1 MKKILFISTALL
13 ASLTACEDYND
24 QFNLGSQ
31 ISDVKKGVAIKLA
44 AADYATVANNA
55 TNKEIALSKDPE
67 NGTYVAALEAIGKN
81 RYFADKT
88 EAEWFLPAFITE
100 KYPQADAGSRFS
112 VSYNMYKAPSTYLAD
127 FKNLKEY
134 TLSNADYKKVWAETA
149 TATYLSPSTMKKLP
163 EVLAGAMSNPAEGD
177 MVAVNYAYSEFE
189 PSAGGGSVVPMVYQ
203 KVTSFDGEGG
213 NYVIASKAD
222 DGNYYPFGKLSN
234 EGKESAYM
242 YPDPITVSESGVIS
256 QDDGAEQVIAIE
268 ATENGYTLKNAWGQY
283 LYQNATFDGF
293 YVSSSKPAEAGEW
306 SISPN
311 SGGTFALK
319 NIARNK
325 TVKLTLYKDSYSYGC
340 YADSKYTYFSDPM
353 NKESDKFTIKD
364 VTLPEGSKYVWK
376 IDDSYG
382 YYKGS
387 AFVNKKNLPSESYVV
402 SSEIDLSKATAP
414 VLNFNLAINH
424 LRENLAINHL
434 RENLATDFF
443 TVRVSSNYTGDV
455 ASATWTDLTYDA
467 SKVGSSW
474 SFTDQSIDLSQ
485 FKGQKI
491 VISYG
496 YKSTDKCAPTVELKN
511 TLVKEKKYWDVC
523 LFKEVPENEV
533 AAAMMRMTRASGA
546 YANTAALYV
555 YTNGT
560 WAEYAKEDVNVLVA
574 DPKFYAEIGTD
585 YVSKPSIIFPVYL
598 AQKFPYAVKGE
609 QVAVVYKKTAD
620 SNPIVEEYTLNGT
633 WAASTNYSTRTTI
646 FEKAADG
653 TYTAQAGVYLDEALT
668 GGNDGG
674 FTVQDIALTG
684 VSYVWKNDASYGWK
698 ASAFMNNTNNE
709 TESWLLTPAID
720 LSEAMTPQLSFEEAH
735 KFLNGNPLSEY
746 MMVKVSTD
754 YIDDVESCTWETV
767 EVDETQWSDGQSWDF
782 YKVGPYSLSA
792 YVGQVI
798 RIAFVYKS
806 TSSAA
811 PTWEI
816 KNVLVNEAE

>member
-213 NYVIASKAD
+213 NYVIAAKAD
-222 DGNYYPFGKLSN
+222 DGNYYPFGKLDN

-283 LYQNATFDGF
+283 LYQNATYDGF
-293 YVSSSKPAEAGEW
+293 YVGSSKPAEAGEW

-311 SGGTFALK
+311 SDGTFALK

-353 NKESDKFTIKD
+353 NKETDKFAIKD
-364 VTLPEGSKYVWK
+364 VKLPEGSTYVWS
-376 IDDSYG
+376 IDKKFG
-382 YYKGS
+382 CHKAS
-387 AFVNKKNLPSESYVV
+387 AFVGEKNLTSESYLV

-414 VLNFNLAINH
+414 VLNFNLAINY
-424 LRENLAINHL
+424 LGENL
-434 RENLATDFF
+434 LATDFF

-455 ASATWTDLTYDA
+455 ARATWTDLTYDA

-511 TLVKEKKYWDVC
+511 TLVKEKDAKYWDVC

-574 DPKFYAEIGTD
+574 DPKLYAEIGTD

-684 VSYVWKNDASYGWK
+684 VSYVWKSDAIYGWK

>member
-67 NGTYVAALEAIGKN
+67 NCTYVAALEAIGKN

-134 TLSNADYKKVWAETA
+134 TLTNADYKKVWAETA

-213 NYVIASKAD
+213 NYVIAAKAD
-222 DGNYYPFGKLSN
+222 DGNYYPFGKLDKES
-234 EGKESAYM
+234 KESAYM
-242 YPDPITVSESGVIS
+242 YPDPMVVSENGVIS

-268 ATENGYTLKNAWGQY
+268 VTENGYTLKNAWGQY
-283 LYQNATFDGF
+283 LYQNATYDGF

-311 SGGTFALK
+311 SDGTFALK

-340 YADSKYTYFSDPM
+340 YVESKYAYFSDPM
-353 NKESDKFTIKD
+353 DKETDKFAIKD
-364 VTLPEGSKYVWK
+364 VKLPEGSTYVWS
-376 IDDSYG
+376 IDKYG
-382 YYKGS
+382 YHKAS
-387 AFVNKKNLPSESYVV
+387 AFVGGKNLTSESYLV

-414 VLNFNLAINH
+414 VLNFNLAINY
-424 LRENLAINHL
+424 LRG
-434 RENLATDFF
+434 NLATDFF

-467 SKVGSSW
+467 SNVGSSW
-474 SFTDQSIDLSQ
+474 TFTDQSIDLSQ
-485 FKGQKI
+485 FNGQKI
-491 VISYG
+491 VIAYG
-496 YKSTDKCAPTVELKN
+496 YKSTDQCAPTVELKN
-511 TLVKEKKYWDVC
+511 TLVKEKDAKYWDVC

-533 AAAMMRMTRASGA
+533 AAAMMRMTTRASGA

-620 SNPIVEEYTLNGT
+620 SNPIVEEYTFNGG

-646 FEKAADG
+646 FVKAADG

-684 VSYVWKNDASYGWK
+684 VSYVWKSDASYGWK
-698 ASAFMNNTNNE
+698 ASAFMNNTNYE

>member
-31 ISDVKKGVAIKLA
+31 ISDVKKGVSIKLE

-100 KYPQADAGSRFS
+100 KYPEADAGSRFS

-134 TLSNADYKKVWAETA
+134 TLTNADYKKVWAETA

-213 NYVIASKAD
+213 NYVIAAKAD
-222 DGNYYPFGKLSN
+222 DGNYYPFGKLSD
-234 EGKESAYM
+234 ESKESAYM
-242 YPDPITVSESGVIS
+242 YPDPMVVSENGVIS

-268 ATENGYTLKNAWGQY
+268 VTENGYTLKNAWGQY
-283 LYQNATFDGF
+283 LYQNATYDGF

-311 SGGTFALK
+311 SDGTFALK

-340 YADSKYTYFSDPM
+340 YAESKYAYFSDPM
-353 NKESDKFTIKD
+353 DKETDKFAIKD
-364 VTLPEGSKYVWK
+364 VKLPEGSTYVWS
-376 IDDSYG
+376 IDKYG
-382 YYKGS
+382 YHKAS
-387 AFVNKKNLPSESYVV
+387 AFVGGKNLTSESYLV

-414 VLNFNLAINH
+414 VLNFNLAINY
-424 LRENLAINHL
+424 LRG
-434 RENLATDFF
+434 NLATDFF

-467 SKVGSSW
+467 SNVGSSW
-474 SFTDQSIDLSQ
+474 TFTDQSIDLSQ
-485 FKGQKI
+485 FNGQKI
-491 VISYG
+491 VIAYG
-496 YKSTDKCAPTVELKN
+496 YKSTDQCAPTVELKN
-511 TLVKEKKYWDVC
+511 TLVKEKDAKYWDVC

-533 AAAMMRMTRASGA
+533 AAAMMRMTTRASGA

-620 SNPIVEEYTLNGT
+620 SNPIVEEYTFNGG

-646 FEKAADG
+646 FVKAADG

-684 VSYVWKNDASYGWK
+684 VSYVWKSDASYGWK
-698 ASAFMNNTNNE
+698 ASVFMNNTNYE

>member
-31 ISDVKKGVAIKLA
+31 ISDVKKGVSIKLE

-100 KYPQADAGSRFS
+100 KYPEADAGSRFS

-127 FKNLKEY
+127 FKNLKGY
-134 TLSNADYKKVWAETA
+134 TLTNADYKKVWAETA

-213 NYVIASKAD
+213 NYVIAAKAD
-222 DGNYYPFGKLSN
+222 DGNYYPFGKLSD
-234 EGKESAYM
+234 ESKESAYM
-242 YPDPITVSESGVIS
+242 YPDPMVVSENGVIS

-268 ATENGYTLKNAWGQY
+268 VTENGYTLKNAWGQY
-283 LYQNATFDGF
+283 LYQNATYDGF

-311 SGGTFALK
+311 SDGTFALK

-340 YADSKYTYFSDPM
+340 YAESKYAYFSDPM
-353 NKESDKFTIKD
+353 DKETDKFAIKD
-364 VTLPEGSKYVWK
+364 VKLPEGSTYVWS
-376 IDDSYG
+376 IDKYG
-382 YYKGS
+382 YHKAS
-387 AFVNKKNLPSESYVV
+387 AFVGGKNLTSESYLV

-414 VLNFNLAINH
+414 VLNFNLAINY
-424 LRENLAINHL
+424 LRG
-434 RENLATDFF
+434 NLATDFF

-467 SKVGSSW
+467 SNVGSSW
-474 SFTDQSIDLSQ
+474 TFTDQSIDLSQ
-485 FKGQKI
+485 FNGQKI
-491 VISYG
+491 VIAYG
-496 YKSTDKCAPTVELKN
+496 YKSTDQCAPTVELKN
-511 TLVKEKKYWDVC
+511 TLVKEKDAKYWDVC

-533 AAAMMRMTRASGA
+533 AAAMMRMTTRASGA

-620 SNPIVEEYTLNGT
+620 SNPIVEEYTFNGG

-646 FEKAADG
+646 FVKAADG

-684 VSYVWKNDASYGWK
+684 VSYVWKSDASYGWK
-698 ASAFMNNTNNE
+698 ASAFMNNTNYE

>member
-31 ISDVKKGVAIKLA
+31 ISDVKKGVSIKLE

-100 KYPQADAGSRFS
+100 KYPEADAGSRFS

-134 TLSNADYKKVWAETA
+134 TLTNADYKKVWAETA

-213 NYVIASKAD
+213 NYVIAAKAD
-222 DGNYYPFGKLSN
+222 DGNYYPFGKLSD
-234 EGKESAYM
+234 ESKESAYM
-242 YPDPITVSESGVIS
+242 YPDPMVVSENGVIS

-268 ATENGYTLKNAWGQY
+268 VTENGYTLKNAWGQY
-283 LYQNATFDGF
+283 LYQNATYDGF

-311 SGGTFALK
+311 SDGTFALK

-340 YADSKYTYFSDPM
+340 YAESKYAYFSDPM
-353 NKESDKFTIKD
+353 DKETDKFAIKD
-364 VTLPEGSKYVWK
+364 VKLPEGSTYVWS
-376 IDDSYG
+376 IDKYG
-382 YYKGS
+382 YHKAS
-387 AFVNKKNLPSESYVV
+387 AFVGGKNLTSESYLV

-414 VLNFNLAINH
+414 VLNFNLAINY
-424 LRENLAINHL
+424 LRG
-434 RENLATDFF
+434 NLATDFF

-467 SKVGSSW
+467 SNVGSSW
-474 SFTDQSIDLSQ
+474 TFTDQSIDLSQ
-485 FKGQKI
+485 FNGQKI
-491 VISYG
+491 VIAYG
-496 YKSTDKCAPTVELKN
+496 YKSTDQCAPTVELKN
-511 TLVKEKKYWDVC
+511 TLVKEKDAKYWDVC

-533 AAAMMRMTRASGA
+533 AAAMMRMTTRASGA

-620 SNPIVEEYTLNGT
+620 SNPIVEEYTFNGG

-646 FEKAADG
+646 FVKAADG
-653 TYTAQAGVYLDEALT
+653 TYTAQAGVYLDEALI

-684 VSYVWKNDASYGWK
+684 VSYVWKSDASYGWK
-698 ASAFMNNTNNE
+698 ASAFMNNTNYE

>member
-134 TLSNADYKKVWAETA
+134 TLTNADYKKVWAETA

-213 NYVIASKAD
+213 NYVIAAKAD
-222 DGNYYPFGKLSN
+222 DGNYYPFGKLSD
-234 EGKESAYM
+234 ESKESAYM
-242 YPDPITVSESGVIS
+242 YPDPMVVSENGVIS

-268 ATENGYTLKNAWGQY
+268 VTENGYTLKNAWGQY
-283 LYQNATFDGF
+283 LYQNATYDGF

-311 SGGTFALK
+311 SDGTFALK

-340 YADSKYTYFSDPM
+340 YAESKYAYFSDPM
-353 NKESDKFTIKD
+353 DKETDKFAIKD
-364 VTLPEGSKYVWK
+364 VKLPEGSTYVWS
-376 IDDSYG
+376 IDQYG
-382 YYKGS
+382 YHKAS
-387 AFVNKKNLPSESYVV
+387 AFVGGKNLTSESYLV

-414 VLNFNLAINH
+414 VLNFNLAINY
-424 LRENLAINHL
+424 LRG
-434 RENLATDFF
+434 NLATDFF

-467 SKVGSSW
+467 SNVGSSW
-474 SFTDQSIDLSQ
+474 TFTDQSIDLSQ
-485 FKGQKI
+485 FNGQKI
-491 VISYG
+491 VIAYG
-496 YKSTDKCAPTVELKN
+496 YKSTDQCAPTVELKN
-511 TLVKEKKYWDVC
+511 TLVKEKDAKYWDVC

-533 AAAMMRMTRASGA
+533 AAAMMRMTTRASGA

-620 SNPIVEEYTLNGT
+620 SNPIVEEYTFNGG

-646 FEKAADG
+646 FVKAADG

-684 VSYVWKNDASYGWK
+684 VSYVWKSDASYGWK
-698 ASAFMNNTNNE
+698 ASAFMNNTNYE
-709 TESWLLTPAID
+709 TESWLLTPVID

>member
-203 KVTSFDGEGG
+203 KVTSFDGEEG
-213 NYVIASKAD
+213 NYVIAAKAD

-242 YPDPITVSESGVIS
+242 YPNPITVSESGVIS

-293 YVSSSKPAEAGEW
+293 YVSSSKPAEAGDW

-311 SGGTFALK
+311 SDGTFALK

-353 NKESDKFTIKD
+353 NKETDKFAIKD
-364 VTLPEGSKYVWK
+364 VKLPEGSTYVWS
-376 IDDSYG
+376 IDKKYACH
-382 YYKGS
+382 KAS
-387 AFVNKKNLPSESYVV
+387 AFVGEKNLTSESYLV

-424 LRENLAINHL
+424 LGENLA
-434 RENLATDFF
+434 ATDFF
-443 TVRVSSNYTGDV
+443 TVRVSSDYTGDV

-574 DPKFYAEIGTD
+574 DPKLYAEIGTD

-684 VSYVWKNDASYGWK
+684 VSYVWKNNASYGWK

>member
-13 ASLTACEDYND
+13 AALTACDDYND
-24 QFNLGSQ
+24 QFNLDSQ

-44 AADYATVANNA
+44 AADYATIANNA

-81 RYFADKT
+81 RYFASKT

-112 VSYNMYKAPSTYLAD
+112 VSYNMYREPSTYLAD

-134 TLSNADYKKVWAETA
+134 TLSNADYRNVWGETA
-149 TATYLSPSTMKKLP
+149 SATYLSPSTVKKLP
-163 EVLAGAMSNPAEGD
+163 EVLSGAVSNPAEGD
-177 MVAVNYAYSEFE
+177 MMVVNYAYSEFE

-203 KVTSFDGEGG
+203 KVTSFDGEAG
-213 NYVIASKAD
+213 NYVIAAKAD

-234 EGKESAYM
+234 ESKESAYM
-242 YPDPITVSESGVIS
+242 YPDPITVSENGVIS

-283 LYQNATFDGF
+283 LYQNATYDGF
-293 YVSSSKPAEAGEW
+293 YVSSSKPTEAGEW

-311 SGGTFALK
+311 SDGTFVLK
-319 NIARNK
+319 NIARDK

-364 VTLPEGSKYVWK
+364 VTLPEGSTYVWK
-376 IDDSYG
+376 IDDSHG

-387 AFVNKKNLPSESYVV
+387 AFVNNKNLVSESYVV

-414 VLNFNLAINH
+414 VLNFTLAINF
-424 LRENLAINHL
+424 LNGNK
-434 RENLATDFF
+434 ATDFF

-455 ASATWTDLTYDA
+455 AGATWTDLTYDA

-474 SFTDQSIDLSQ
+474 TFTDQSIDLSQ

-491 VISYG
+491 VIAYS

-511 TLVKEKKYWDVC
+511 TLVKEKNYWDVC

-546 YANTAALYV
+546 YANSAALYV
-555 YTNGT
+555 YSNGA
-560 WAEYAKEDVNVLVA
+560 WAEYSKEDVNVLVA

-585 YVSKPSIIFPVYL
+585 YVSKPSVIFPVYL

-653 TYTAQAGVYLDEALT
+653 TYTAQAGVYLDEPLT
-668 GGNDGG
+668 GGSDGG

-684 VSYVWKNDASYGWK
+684 VSYVWKSDASYGWK
-698 ASAFMNNTNNE
+698 ASAFMNNTNYP

-720 LSEAMTPQLSFEEAH
+720 LSEAVSPQLSFEEAH
-735 KFLNGNPLSEY
+735 KFLNNNPLSEY
-746 MMVKVSTD
+746 MMIKVSTD
-754 YIDDVESCTWETV
+754 YVDDVETATWDDV
-767 EVDETQWSDGQSWDF
+767 EIDETQWSDGQSWDF
-782 YKVGPYSLSA
+782 YKVGPYSLSK
-792 YVGQVI
+792 YIGQVI

-816 KNVLVNEAE
+816 KNALVNEAE

>member
-31 ISDVKKGVAIKLA
+31 ISDVKKGVSIKLE

-134 TLSNADYKKVWAETA
+134 TLTNADYKKVWAETA

-163 EVLAGAMSNPAEGD
+163 EVLAGAMGNPAEGD

-213 NYVIASKAD
+213 NYVIAAKAD
-222 DGNYYPFGKLSN
+222 DGNYYPFGKLSD
-234 EGKESAYM
+234 ESKESAYM
-242 YPDPITVSESGVIS
+242 YPDPMVVSENGVIS

-268 ATENGYTLKNAWGQY
+268 VTENGYTLKNAWGQY
-283 LYQNATFDGF
+283 LYQNATYDGF

-311 SGGTFALK
+311 SDGTFALK

-340 YADSKYTYFSDPM
+340 YAESKYAYFSDPM
-353 NKESDKFTIKD
+353 DKETDKFAIKD
-364 VTLPEGSKYVWK
+364 VKLPEGSTYVWS
-376 IDDSYG
+376 IDKYG
-382 YYKGS
+382 YHKAS
-387 AFVNKKNLPSESYVV
+387 AFVGGKNLTSESYLV

-414 VLNFNLAINH
+414 VLNFNLAINY
-424 LRENLAINHL
+424 LRG
-434 RENLATDFF
+434 NLATDFF

-467 SKVGSSW
+467 SNVGSSW
-474 SFTDQSIDLSQ
+474 TFTDQSIDLSQ
-485 FKGQKI
+485 FNGQKI
-491 VISYG
+491 VIAYG
-496 YKSTDKCAPTVELKN
+496 YKSTDQCAPTVELKN
-511 TLVKEKKYWDVC
+511 TLVKEKDAKYWDVC

-533 AAAMMRMTRASGA
+533 AAAMMRMTTRASGA

-620 SNPIVEEYTLNGT
+620 SNPIVEEYTFNGG

-646 FEKAADG
+646 FEKAVDG
-653 TYTAQAGVYLDEALT
+653 TYSAQAGVYLDEALT

-684 VSYVWKNDASYGWK
+684 VSYVWKSDASYGWK
-698 ASAFMNNTNNE
+698 ASGFRDNTNYE
-709 TESWLLTPAID
+709 TESWLLTPAVD

-735 KFLNGNPLSEY
+735 KFLGTNKISDY

-754 YIDDVESCTWETV
+754 YVDDVESCTWEDV
-767 EVDETQWSDGQSWDF
+767 EIDETQWSDGQSWDF

>member
-134 TLSNADYKKVWAETA
+134 TLTNADYKKVWAETA

-163 EVLAGAMSNPAEGD
+163 EVLASAMSNPAEGD

-203 KVTSFDGEGG
+203 QVTSFDGEEG
-213 NYVIASKAD
+213 NYVIAAMAD

-234 EGKESAYM
+234 ESKESAYM
-242 YPDPITVSESGVIS
+242 YPDPIAVSENGVIS
-256 QDDGAEQVIAIE
+256 QDDGVEQVIAIE

-283 LYQNATFDGF
+283 LYQNATYDGF

-311 SGGTFALK
+311 SDGTFALK

-340 YADSKYTYFSDPM
+340 YAESKYTYFSDPM
-353 NKESDKFTIKD
+353 NKETDKFTMKD
-364 VTLPEGSKYVWK
+364 VKLPEGSTYVWK
-376 IDDSYG
+376 IDKSG

-387 AFVNKKNLPSESYVV
+387 AFVGGKNLSSESYLV

-414 VLNFNLAINH
+414 VLNFNLAINY
-424 LRENLAINHL
+424 LRG
-434 RENLATDFF
+434 NLATDFF
-443 TVRVSSNYTGDV
+443 TVRVSSNYTGDI

-474 SFTDQSIDLSQ
+474 TFTDQSIDLSQ
-485 FKGQKI
+485 FNGQKI
-491 VISYG
+491 VIAYG
-496 YKSTDKCAPTVELKN
+496 YKSTDQCAPTVELKN
-511 TLVKEKKYWDVC
+511 TLVKEKDAKYWDVC
-523 LFKEVPENEV
+523 LFKEVPENEI
-533 AAAMMRMTRASGA
+533 AAAMMRMATRASGA

-620 SNPIVEEYTLNGT
+620 GNPIVEEYTFNGG

-646 FEKAADG
+646 FEKAVDG
-653 TYTAQAGVYLDEALT
+653 TYSAQAGVYLDEALT

-684 VSYVWKNDASYGWK
+684 VSYVWKSDASYGWK
-698 ASAFMNNTNNE
+698 ASGFRDNTNYE
-709 TESWLLTPAID
+709 TESWLLTPAVD

-735 KFLNGNPLSEY
+735 KFLGTNKISDY
-746 MMVKVSTD
+746 MMVKISTD
-754 YIDDVESCTWETV
+754 YVDDVESCTWETV

>member
-203 KVTSFDGEGG
+203 KVTSFDGEEG
-213 NYVIASKAD
+213 NYVIAAKAD

-242 YPDPITVSESGVIS
+242 YPNPITVSESGVIS

-293 YVSSSKPAEAGEW
+293 YVSSSKPAEAGDW

-311 SGGTFALK
+311 SDGTFALK

-353 NKESDKFTIKD
+353 NKETDKFAIKD
-364 VTLPEGSKYVWK
+364 VKLPEGSTYVWS
-376 IDDSYG
+376 IDKKYACH
-382 YYKGS
+382 KAS
-387 AFVNKKNLPSESYVV
+387 AFVGEKNLTSESYLV

-424 LRENLAINHL
+424 LGENLA
-434 RENLATDFF
+434 ATDFF
-443 TVRVSSNYTGDV
+443 TVRVSSDYTGDV

-574 DPKFYAEIGTD
+574 DPKLYAEIGTD

-684 VSYVWKNDASYGWK
+684 VSYVWKNDAIYGWK

>member
-13 ASLTACEDYND
+13 AALTACDDYND
-24 QFNLGSQ
+24 QFNLDSQ

-44 AADYATVANNA
+44 AADYATIANNA

-81 RYFADKT
+81 RYFASKT

-112 VSYNMYKAPSTYLAD
+112 VSYNMYREPSAYLAD

-134 TLSNADYKKVWAETA
+134 TLSNADYRNVWGETA
-149 TATYLSPSTMKKLP
+149 SATYLSPSTVKKLP
-163 EVLAGAMSNPAEGD
+163 EVLSGAVSNPAEGD
-177 MVAVNYAYSEFE
+177 MMVVNYAYSEFE
-189 PSAGGGSVVPMVYQ
+189 PSSGGGSVVPMVYQ
-203 KVTSFDGEGG
+203 KVTSFDGEAG
-213 NYVIASKAD
+213 NYVIAAKAD

-234 EGKESAYM
+234 ESKESAYM
-242 YPDPITVSESGVIS
+242 YPDPITVSENGVIS

-283 LYQNATFDGF
+283 LYQNATYDGF
-293 YVSSSKPAEAGEW
+293 YVSSSKPTEAGEW

-311 SGGTFALK
+311 SDGTFVLK
-319 NIARNK
+319 NIARDK

-364 VTLPEGSKYVWK
+364 VTLPEGSTYVWK
-376 IDDSYG
+376 IDDSHG

-387 AFVNKKNLPSESYVV
+387 AFVNNKNLVSESYVV

-414 VLNFNLAINH
+414 VLNFTLAINF
-424 LRENLAINHL
+424 LNGNK
-434 RENLATDFF
+434 ATDFF

-455 ASATWTDLTYDA
+455 AGATWTDLTYDA

-474 SFTDQSIDLSQ
+474 TFTDQSIDLSQ

-491 VISYG
+491 VIAYS
-496 YKSTDKCAPTVELKN
+496 YKSTDQCAPTVELKN
-511 TLVKEKKYWDVC
+511 TLVKEKNYWDVC

-546 YANTAALYV
+546 YANSSSLYV
-555 YTNGT
+555 YSDGA
-560 WAEYAKEDVNVLVA
+560 WSEYSKEDVNVLVA

-585 YVSKPSIIFPVYL
+585 YVSKPSVIFPVYL

-633 WAASTNYSTRTTI
+633 WAASTAYSTRTTI

-653 TYTAQAGVYLDEALT
+653 TYTAQAGVYLDEPLT
-668 GGNDGG
+668 GGSDGG

-684 VSYVWKNDASYGWK
+684 VSYVWKSDASYGWK
-698 ASAFMNNTNNE
+698 ASAFMNNTNYP

-720 LSEAMTPQLSFEEAH
+720 LSEAVSPQLSFEEAH
-735 KFLNGNPLSEY
+735 KFLNNNPLSEF
-746 MMVKVSTD
+746 MMIKVSTD
-754 YIDDVESCTWETV
+754 YVDDVETATWDDV
-767 EVDETQWSDGQSWDF
+767 EIDETQWSDGQSWDF
-782 YKVGPYSLSA
+782 YKVGPYSLSK
-792 YVGQVI
+792 YIGQVI

-816 KNVLVNEAE
+816 KNALVNEAE

>member
-1 MKKILFISTALL
+1 M
-13 ASLTACEDYND
+13 
-24 QFNLGSQ
+24 
-31 ISDVKKGVAIKLA
+31 
-44 AADYATVANNA
+44 
-55 TNKEIALSKDPE
+55 
-67 NGTYVAALEAIGKN
+67 
-81 RYFADKT
+81 
-88 EAEWFLPAFITE
+88 
-100 KYPQADAGSRFS
+100 
-112 VSYNMYKAPSTYLAD
+112 
-127 FKNLKEY
+127 
-134 TLSNADYKKVWAETA
+134 
-149 TATYLSPSTMKKLP
+149 
-163 EVLAGAMSNPAEGD
+163 
-177 MVAVNYAYSEFE
+177 
-189 PSAGGGSVVPMVYQ
+189 
-203 KVTSFDGEGG
+203 
-213 NYVIASKAD
+213 
-222 DGNYYPFGKLSN
+222 
-234 EGKESAYM
+234 
-242 YPDPITVSESGVIS
+242 
-256 QDDGAEQVIAIE
+256 
-268 ATENGYTLKNAWGQY
+268 
-283 LYQNATFDGF
+283 
-293 YVSSSKPAEAGEW
+293 
-306 SISPN
+306 
-311 SGGTFALK
+311 
-319 NIARNK
+319 
-325 TVKLTLYKDSYSYGC
+325 YKDSYSYGC

-376 IDDSYG
+376 IDDSHG

-387 AFVNKKNLPSESYVV
+387 AFVNNKNLVSESYVV

-414 VLNFNLAINH
+414 VLNFTLAINF
-424 LRENLAINHL
+424 LKGNK
-434 RENLATDFF
+434 ATDFF

-455 ASATWTDLTYDA
+455 AGATWTDLTYDA

-474 SFTDQSIDLSQ
+474 NFTDQSIDLSQ

-511 TLVKEKKYWDVC
+511 TLVKEKDAKYWDVC

-585 YVSKPSIIFPVYL
+585 YVSKPSVIFPVYL

-633 WAASTNYSTRTTI
+633 WAASTAYSTRTTI

-684 VSYVWKNDASYGWK
+684 VSHVWKSDASYGWK
-698 ASAFMNNTNNE
+698 ASAFMNNTNYE

-735 KFLNGNPLSEY
+735 RFLNGNPLSEY
-746 MMVKVSTD
+746 MMVKVSTN

-767 EVDETQWSDGQSWDF
+767 EVDETQWSDGQNWDF

>member
-31 ISDVKKGVAIKLA
+31 ISDVKKGVSIKLE

-134 TLSNADYKKVWAETA
+134 TLTNADYKKVWAETA

-213 NYVIASKAD
+213 NYVIAAKAD
-222 DGNYYPFGKLSN
+222 DGNYYPFGKLSD
-234 EGKESAYM
+234 ESKESAYM
-242 YPDPITVSESGVIS
+242 YPDPMVVSENGVIS

-268 ATENGYTLKNAWGQY
+268 VTENGYTLKNAWGQY
-283 LYQNATFDGF
+283 LYQNATYDGF

-311 SGGTFALK
+311 SDGTFALK

-340 YADSKYTYFSDPM
+340 YAESKYAYFSDPM
-353 NKESDKFTIKD
+353 DKETDKFAIKD
-364 VTLPEGSKYVWK
+364 VKLPEGSTYVWS
-376 IDDSYG
+376 IDKYG
-382 YYKGS
+382 YHKAS
-387 AFVNKKNLPSESYVV
+387 AFVGGKNLTSESYLV

-414 VLNFNLAINH
+414 VLNFNLAINY
-424 LRENLAINHL
+424 LRG
-434 RENLATDFF
+434 NLATDFF

-455 ASATWTDLTYDA
+455 AGATWTDLTYDA

-474 SFTDQSIDLSQ
+474 TFTDQSIDLSQ
-485 FKGQKI
+485 FNGQKI
-491 VISYG
+491 VIAYG
-496 YKSTDKCAPTVELKN
+496 YKSTDQCAPTIELKN
-511 TLVKEKKYWDVC
+511 TLVKEKDAKYWDVC

-533 AAAMMRMTRASGA
+533 AAAMMRMTTRASGA

-620 SNPIVEEYTLNGT
+620 SNPIVEEYTFNGG

-646 FEKAADG
+646 FEKAVDG
-653 TYTAQAGVYLDEALT
+653 TYSAQAGVYLDEALT

-684 VSYVWKNDASYGWK
+684 VSYVWKSDASYGWR
-698 ASAFMNNTNNE
+698 ASGFRDNTNYE
-709 TESWLLTPAID
+709 TESWLLTPAVD

-735 KFLNGNPLSEY
+735 KFLGTNKISDY

-754 YIDDVESCTWETV
+754 YVDDVESCTWEDV
-767 EVDETQWSDGQSWDF
+767 EIDETQWSDGQSWDF

>member
-13 ASLTACEDYND
+13 AALTACDDYND
-24 QFNLGSQ
+24 QFNLDSQ

-44 AADYATVANNA
+44 AADYATIANNA

-81 RYFADKT
+81 RYFASKT

-112 VSYNMYKAPSTYLAD
+112 VSYNMYREPSTYLAD

-134 TLSNADYKKVWAETA
+134 TLSNADYRNVWGETA
-149 TATYLSPSTMKKLP
+149 SATYLSPSTVKKLP
-163 EVLAGAMSNPAEGD
+163 EVLSGAVSNPAEGD
-177 MVAVNYAYSEFE
+177 MMVVNYAYSEFE

-203 KVTSFDGEGG
+203 KVTSFDGEAG
-213 NYVIASKAD
+213 NYVIAAKAD

-234 EGKESAYM
+234 ESKESAYM
-242 YPDPITVSESGVIS
+242 YPDPITVSENGVIS

-283 LYQNATFDGF
+283 LYQNATYDGF
-293 YVSSSKPAEAGEW
+293 YVSSSKPTEAGEW

-311 SGGTFALK
+311 SDGTFVLK
-319 NIARNK
+319 NIARDK

-364 VTLPEGSKYVWK
+364 VTLPEGSTYVWK
-376 IDDSYG
+376 IDDSHG

-387 AFVNKKNLPSESYVV
+387 AFVNNKNLVSESYVV
-402 SSEIDLSKATAP
+402 SSEIDLSNATAP
-414 VLNFNLAINH
+414 VLTFNLAINF
-424 LRENLAINHL
+424 LNGNK
-434 RENLATDFF
+434 ATDFF

-455 ASATWTDLTYDA
+455 AGATWTDLTYDA

-474 SFTDQSIDLSQ
+474 TFTDQSIDLSQ

-491 VISYG
+491 VIAYG
-496 YKSTDKCAPTVELKN
+496 YKSTDQCAPTVELKN
-511 TLVKEKKYWDVC
+511 TLVKEKDAKYWDVC

-546 YANTAALYV
+546 YANSAALYV
-555 YTNGT
+555 YSNGA
-560 WAEYAKEDVNVLVA
+560 WAEYSKEDVNVLVA

-585 YVSKPSIIFPVYL
+585 YVSKPSVIFPVYL

-653 TYTAQAGVYLDEALT
+653 TYTAQAGVYLDEPLT
-668 GGNDGG
+668 GGSNGG

-684 VSYVWKNDASYGWK
+684 VSYVWKSDASYGWK
-698 ASAFMNNTNNE
+698 ASAFMNNTNYP

-720 LSEAMTPQLSFEEAH
+720 LSEAVSPQLSFEEAH
-735 KFLNGNPLSEY
+735 KFLNNNPLSEY
-746 MMVKVSTD
+746 MMIKVSTD
-754 YIDDVESCTWETV
+754 YVDDVETATWDDV
-767 EVDETQWSDGQSWDF
+767 EIDETQWSDGQSWDF
-782 YKVGPYSLSA
+782 YKVGPYSLSK
-792 YVGQVI
+792 YIGQVI

-806 TSSAA
+806 TNSAA

-816 KNVLVNEAE
+816 KNALVNEAE

>member
-31 ISDVKKGVAIKLA
+31 ISDVKKGVSIKLE

-100 KYPQADAGSRFS
+100 KYPEADAGSRFS

-134 TLSNADYKKVWAETA
+134 TLTNADYKKVWAETA

-213 NYVIASKAD
+213 NYVIAAKAD
-222 DGNYYPFGKLSN
+222 DGNYYPFGKLSD
-234 EGKESAYM
+234 ESKESAYM
-242 YPDPITVSESGVIS
+242 YPDPMVVSENGVIS

-268 ATENGYTLKNAWGQY
+268 VTENGYTLKNAWGQY
-283 LYQNATFDGF
+283 LYQNATYDGF

-311 SGGTFALK
+311 SDGTFALK

-340 YADSKYTYFSDPM
+340 YAESKYAYFSDPM
-353 NKESDKFTIKD
+353 DKETDKFAIKD
-364 VTLPEGSKYVWK
+364 VKLPEGSTYVWS
-376 IDDSYG
+376 IDKYG
-382 YYKGS
+382 YHKAS
-387 AFVNKKNLPSESYVV
+387 AFVGGKNLTSESYLV

-414 VLNFNLAINH
+414 VLNFNLAINY
-424 LRENLAINHL
+424 LRG
-434 RENLATDFF
+434 NLATDFF

-467 SKVGSSW
+467 SNVGSSW
-474 SFTDQSIDLSQ
+474 TFTDQSIDLSQ
-485 FKGQKI
+485 FNGQKI
-491 VISYG
+491 VIAYG
-496 YKSTDKCAPTVELKN
+496 YKSTDQCAPTVELKN
-511 TLVKEKKYWDVC
+511 TLVKEKDAKYWDVC

-533 AAAMMRMTRASGA
+533 AAAMMRMTTRASGA

-609 QVAVVYKKTAD
+609 LVAVVYKKTAD
-620 SNPIVEEYTLNGT
+620 SNPIVEEYTFNGG

-646 FEKAADG
+646 FVKAADG

-684 VSYVWKNDASYGWK
+684 VSYVWKSDASYGWK
-698 ASAFMNNTNNE
+698 ASAFMNNTNYE

>member
-13 ASLTACEDYND
+13 ASLTACDDYND
-24 QFNLGSQ
+24 QFNLDSQ

-44 AADYATVANNA
+44 AADYATIANNA

-81 RYFADKT
+81 RYFASKT

-112 VSYNMYKAPSTYLAD
+112 VSYNMYKEPSTYLAD

-134 TLSNADYKKVWAETA
+134 TLSNTDYRNVWGETA
-149 TATYLSPSTMKKLP
+149 SATYLSPSTLKKLP
-163 EVLAGAMSNPAEGD
+163 EVLSGAVSNPAEGD
-177 MVAVNYAYSEFE
+177 MMVVNYAYSEFE

-203 KVTSFDGEGG
+203 KVTSFDGEAG
-213 NYVIASKAD
+213 NYVIAAKAD

-234 EGKESAYM
+234 ESKESAYM
-242 YPDPITVSESGVIS
+242 YPDPITVSENGVIS
-256 QDDGAEQVIAIE
+256 QDDGAEQVMAIE
-268 ATENGYTLKNAWGQY
+268 ATENGYNLKNAWGQY
-283 LYQNATFDGF
+283 LYQNATYDGF
-293 YVSSSKPAEAGEW
+293 YVSSSKPTEAGEW

-311 SGGTFALK
+311 SDGTFVLK
-319 NIARNK
+319 NIARDK

-364 VTLPEGSKYVWK
+364 VKLPEGSTYVWK
-376 IDDSYG
+376 IDDSHG

-387 AFVNKKNLPSESYVV
+387 AFVNNKNLVSESYVV

-414 VLNFNLAINH
+414 VLSFNLAINF
-424 LRENLAINHL
+424 LNGNK
-434 RENLATDFF
+434 ATDFF

-455 ASATWTDLTYDA
+455 AGATWTDLTYDA

-474 SFTDQSIDLSQ
+474 TFTNQSIDLSQ

-491 VISYG
+491 VIAYG
-496 YKSTDKCAPTVELKN
+496 YKSTDQCAPTVELKN
-511 TLVKEKKYWDVC
+511 SSVKEKSYWDVC

-546 YANTAALYV
+546 YANSSALYV
-555 YTNGT
+555 YSDGA
-560 WAEYAKEDVNVLVA
+560 WVEYNKEDVNVLVA

-585 YVSKPSIIFPVYL
+585 YVSKPSVIFPVYL

-668 GGNDGG
+668 GGSDGG

-684 VSYVWKNDASYGWK
+684 VSYVWKSDASYGWK
-698 ASAFMNNTNNE
+698 ASAFMNNTNYP

-720 LSEAMTPQLSFEEAH
+720 LSEAVSPQLSFEEAH
-735 KFLNGNPLSEY
+735 KFLNNNPLSEF
-746 MMVKVSTD
+746 MMIKVSTD
-754 YIDDVESCTWETV
+754 YVDDVESATWDDV
-767 EVDETQWSDGQSWDF
+767 EIDETQWSDGQSWDY

-792 YVGQVI
+792 YIGQVI

-806 TSSAA
+806 TDSAA

-816 KNVLVNEAE
+816 KNALVNEAE

>member
-13 ASLTACEDYND
+13 AALTACDDYND
-24 QFNLGSQ
+24 QFNLDSQ

-44 AADYATVANNA
+44 AADYATIANNA

-81 RYFADKT
+81 RYFASKT

-112 VSYNMYKAPSTYLAD
+112 VSYNMYREPSTYLAD

-134 TLSNADYKKVWAETA
+134 TLSNADYRNVWGETA
-149 TATYLSPSTMKKLP
+149 SATYLSPSTVKKLP
-163 EVLAGAMSNPAEGD
+163 EVLSGAVSNPAEGD
-177 MVAVNYAYSEFE
+177 MMVVNYAYSEFE
-189 PSAGGGSVVPMVYQ
+189 PSSGGGSVVPMVYQ
-203 KVTSFDGEGG
+203 KVTSFDGEAG
-213 NYVIASKAD
+213 NYVIAAKAD

-234 EGKESAYM
+234 ESKESAYM
-242 YPDPITVSESGVIS
+242 YPDPIAVSENGVIS

-283 LYQNATFDGF
+283 LYQNATYDGF
-293 YVSSSKPAEAGEW
+293 YVSSSKPTEAGEW

-311 SGGTFALK
+311 SDGTFVLK
-319 NIARNK
+319 NIARDK

-364 VTLPEGSKYVWK
+364 VTLPEGSTYVWK
-376 IDDSYG
+376 IDDSHG

-387 AFVNKKNLPSESYVV
+387 AFVNNKNLVSESYVV

-414 VLNFNLAINH
+414 VLNFTLAINF
-424 LRENLAINHL
+424 LNGNK
-434 RENLATDFF
+434 ATDFF

-455 ASATWTDLTYDA
+455 AGATWTDLTYDA

-474 SFTDQSIDLSQ
+474 TFTDQSIDLSQ

-491 VISYG
+491 VIAYS

-511 TLVKEKKYWDVC
+511 TLVKEKNYWDVC

-546 YANTAALYV
+546 YANSAALYV
-555 YTNGT
+555 YSNGA
-560 WAEYAKEDVNVLVA
+560 WAEYSKEDVNVLVA

-585 YVSKPSIIFPVYL
+585 YVSKPSVIFPVYL

-653 TYTAQAGVYLDEALT
+653 TYTAQAGVYLDEPLT
-668 GGNDGG
+668 GGSDGG

-684 VSYVWKNDASYGWK
+684 VSYVWKSDASYGWK
-698 ASAFMNNTNNE
+698 ASAFMNNTNYP

-720 LSEAMTPQLSFEEAH
+720 LSEAVSPQLSFEEAH
-735 KFLNGNPLSEY
+735 KFLNNNPLSEY
-746 MMVKVSTD
+746 MMIKVSTD
-754 YIDDVESCTWETV
+754 YVDDVETATWDDV
-767 EVDETQWSDGQSWDF
+767 EIDETQWSDGQSWDF
-782 YKVGPYSLSA
+782 YKVGPYSLSK
-792 YVGQVI
+792 YIGQVI

-816 KNVLVNEAE
+816 KNALVNEAE

>member
-134 TLSNADYKKVWAETA
+134 TLTNADYKKVWAETA

-213 NYVIASKAD
+213 NYVIAAKAD
-222 DGNYYPFGKLSN
+222 DGNYYPFGKLSD
-234 EGKESAYM
+234 ESKESAYM
-242 YPDPITVSESGVIS
+242 YPDPMVVSENGVIS

-268 ATENGYTLKNAWGQY
+268 VTENGYTLKNAWGQY
-283 LYQNATFDGF
+283 LYQNATYDGF

-311 SGGTFALK
+311 SDGTFALK

-340 YADSKYTYFSDPM
+340 YAESKYAYFSDPM
-353 NKESDKFTIKD
+353 DKETDKFAIKD
-364 VTLPEGSKYVWK
+364 VKLPEGSTYVWS
-376 IDDSYG
+376 IDKYG
-382 YYKGS
+382 YHKAS
-387 AFVNKKNLPSESYVV
+387 AFVGGKNLTSESYLV

-414 VLNFNLAINH
+414 VLNFNLAVNY
-424 LRENLAINHL
+424 LRG
-434 RENLATDFF
+434 NLATDFF

-467 SKVGSSW
+467 SNVGSSW
-474 SFTDQSIDLSQ
+474 TFTDQSIDLSQ
-485 FKGQKI
+485 FNGQKI
-491 VISYG
+491 VIAYG
-496 YKSTDKCAPTVELKN
+496 YKSTDQCAPTVELKN
-511 TLVKEKKYWDVC
+511 TLVKEKDAKYWDVC

-533 AAAMMRMTRASGA
+533 AAAMMRMTTRASGA

-620 SNPIVEEYTLNGT
+620 SNPIVEEYTFNGG

-646 FEKAADG
+646 FVKAADG

-684 VSYVWKNDASYGWK
+684 VSYVWKSDASYGWK
-698 ASAFMNNTNNE
+698 ASAFMNNTNYE
-709 TESWLLTPAID
+709 TESWLLTPAVD

-735 KFLNGNPLSEY
+735 KFLGTNKISDY

-754 YIDDVESCTWETV
+754 YVDDVESCTWEDV
-767 EVDETQWSDGQSWDF
+767 EIDETQWSDGQSWDF

>member
-13 ASLTACEDYND
+13 AALTACDDYND
-24 QFNLGSQ
+24 QFNLDSQ

-44 AADYATVANNA
+44 AADYATIANNA

-81 RYFADKT
+81 RYFASKT

-112 VSYNMYKAPSTYLAD
+112 VSYNMYREPSTYLAD

-134 TLSNADYKKVWAETA
+134 TLSNADYRNVWGETA
-149 TATYLSPSTMKKLP
+149 SATYLSPSTVKKLP
-163 EVLAGAMSNPAEGD
+163 EVLSGAVSNPAEGD
-177 MVAVNYAYSEFE
+177 MMVVNYAYSEFE
-189 PSAGGGSVVPMVYQ
+189 PSSGGGSVVPMVYQ
-203 KVTSFDGEGG
+203 KVTSFDGEAG
-213 NYVIASKAD
+213 NYVIAAKAD

-234 EGKESAYM
+234 ESKESAYM
-242 YPDPITVSESGVIS
+242 YPDPIAVSENGIIS

-283 LYQNATFDGF
+283 LYQNATYDGF
-293 YVSSSKPAEAGEW
+293 YVSSSKPTEAGEW

-311 SGGTFALK
+311 SDGTFVLK
-319 NIARNK
+319 NIARDK

-364 VTLPEGSKYVWK
+364 VTLPEGSTYVWK
-376 IDDSYG
+376 IDDSHG

-387 AFVNKKNLPSESYVV
+387 AFVNNKNLVSESYVV

-414 VLNFNLAINH
+414 VLNFTLAINF
-424 LRENLAINHL
+424 LNGNK
-434 RENLATDFF
+434 ATDFF

-455 ASATWTDLTYDA
+455 AGATWTDLTYDA

-474 SFTDQSIDLSQ
+474 TFTDQSIDLSQ

-491 VISYG
+491 VIAYS

-511 TLVKEKKYWDVC
+511 TLVKEKNYWDVC

-546 YANTAALYV
+546 YANSSSLYV
-555 YTNGT
+555 YSDGA
-560 WAEYAKEDVNVLVA
+560 WSEYSKEDVNVLVA

-585 YVSKPSIIFPVYL
+585 YVSKPSVIFPVYL

-633 WAASTNYSTRTTI
+633 WAASTAYSTRTTI

-653 TYTAQAGVYLDEALT
+653 TYTAQAGVYLDEPLT
-668 GGNDGG
+668 GGSNGG

-684 VSYVWKNDASYGWK
+684 VSYVWKSDASYGWK
-698 ASAFMNNTNNE
+698 ASAFMNNTNYP

-720 LSEAMTPQLSFEEAH
+720 LSEAVSPQLSFEEAH
-735 KFLNGNPLSEY
+735 KFLNNNPLSEF
-746 MMVKVSTD
+746 MMIKVSTD
-754 YIDDVESCTWETV
+754 YVDDVETATWDDV
-767 EVDETQWSDGQSWDF
+767 EIDETQWSDGQSWDF
-782 YKVGPYSLSA
+782 YKVGPYSLSK
-792 YVGQVI
+792 YIGQVI

-816 KNVLVNEAE
+816 KNALVNEAE

>member
-31 ISDVKKGVAIKLA
+31 ISDVKKGVSIKLE

-134 TLSNADYKKVWAETA
+134 TLTNADYKKVWAETA

-213 NYVIASKAD
+213 NYVIAAKAD
-222 DGNYYPFGKLSN
+222 NGNYYPFGKLSD
-234 EGKESAYM
+234 ESKESAYM
-242 YPDPITVSESGVIS
+242 YPDPMVVSENGVIS

-268 ATENGYTLKNAWGQY
+268 VTENGYTLKNAWGQY
-283 LYQNATFDGF
+283 LYQNATYDGF

-311 SGGTFALK
+311 SDGTFALK

-340 YADSKYTYFSDPM
+340 YAESKYAYFSDPM
-353 NKESDKFTIKD
+353 DKETDKFAIKD
-364 VTLPEGSKYVWK
+364 VKLPEGSTYVWS
-376 IDDSYG
+376 IDKYG
-382 YYKGS
+382 YHKAS
-387 AFVNKKNLPSESYVV
+387 AFVGGKNLTSESYLV

-414 VLNFNLAINH
+414 VLNFNLAINY
-424 LRENLAINHL
+424 LRG
-434 RENLATDFF
+434 NLATDFF

-467 SKVGSSW
+467 SNVGSSW
-474 SFTDQSIDLSQ
+474 TFTDQSIDLSQ
-485 FKGQKI
+485 FNGQKI
-491 VISYG
+491 VIAYG
-496 YKSTDKCAPTVELKN
+496 YKSTDQCAPTVELKN
-511 TLVKEKKYWDVC
+511 TLVKEKDAKYWDVC

-533 AAAMMRMTRASGA
+533 AAAMMRMTTRASGA

-620 SNPIVEEYTLNGT
+620 SNPIVEEYTFNGG

-646 FEKAADG
+646 FVKAADG

-684 VSYVWKNDASYGWK
+684 VSYVWKSDASYGWK
-698 ASAFMNNTNNE
+698 ASAFMNNTNYE

>member
-13 ASLTACEDYND
+13 AALTACDDYND
-24 QFNLGSQ
+24 QFNLDSQ

-44 AADYATVANNA
+44 AADYATIANNA

-81 RYFADKT
+81 RYFASKT

-112 VSYNMYKAPSTYLAD
+112 VSYNMYREPSTYLAD

-134 TLSNADYKKVWAETA
+134 TLSNADYRNVWGETA
-149 TATYLSPSTMKKLP
+149 SATYLSPSTVKKLP
-163 EVLAGAMSNPAEGD
+163 EVLSGAVSNPAEGD
-177 MVAVNYAYSEFE
+177 MMVVNYAYSEFE

-203 KVTSFDGEGG
+203 KVTSFDGEAG
-213 NYVIASKAD
+213 NYVIAAKAD

-234 EGKESAYM
+234 ESKESAYM
-242 YPDPITVSESGVIS
+242 YPDPITVSENGVIS

-283 LYQNATFDGF
+283 LYQNATYDGF
-293 YVSSSKPAEAGEW
+293 YVSSSKPTEAGEW

-311 SGGTFALK
+311 SDGTFVLK
-319 NIARNK
+319 NIARDK

-364 VTLPEGSKYVWK
+364 VTLPEGSTYVWK
-376 IDDSYG
+376 IDDSHG

-387 AFVNKKNLPSESYVV
+387 AFVNNKNLVSESYVV
-402 SSEIDLSKATAP
+402 SSEIDLSKASAP
-414 VLNFNLAINH
+414 VLNFTLAINF
-424 LRENLAINHL
+424 LNGNK
-434 RENLATDFF
+434 ATDFF

-455 ASATWTDLTYDA
+455 AGATWTDLTYDA

-474 SFTDQSIDLSQ
+474 TFTDQSIDLSQ

-491 VISYG
+491 VIAYS

-511 TLVKEKKYWDVC
+511 TLVKEKNYWDVC

-546 YANTAALYV
+546 YANSSSLYV
-555 YTNGT
+555 YSDGA
-560 WAEYAKEDVNVLVA
+560 WSEYSKEDVNVLVA

-585 YVSKPSIIFPVYL
+585 YVSKPSVIFPVYL

-633 WAASTNYSTRTTI
+633 WAASTAYSTRTTI

-653 TYTAQAGVYLDEALT
+653 TYTAQAGVYLDEPLT
-668 GGNDGG
+668 GGSNGG

-684 VSYVWKNDASYGWK
+684 VSYVWKSDASYGWK
-698 ASAFMNNTNNE
+698 ASAFMNNTNYP

-720 LSEAMTPQLSFEEAH
+720 LSEAVSPQLSFEEAH
-735 KFLNGNPLSEY
+735 KFLNNNPLSEF
-746 MMVKVSTD
+746 MMIKVSTD
-754 YIDDVESCTWETV
+754 YVDDVETATWDDV
-767 EVDETQWSDGQSWDF
+767 EIDETQWSDGQSWDF
-782 YKVGPYSLSA
+782 YKVGPYSLSK
-792 YVGQVI
+792 YIGQVI

-816 KNVLVNEAE
+816 KNALVNEAE

>member
-134 TLSNADYKKVWAETA
+134 TLTNADYKKVWAETA

-213 NYVIASKAD
+213 NYVIAAKAD
-222 DGNYYPFGKLSN
+222 DGNYYPFGKLSD
-234 EGKESAYM
+234 ESKESAYM
-242 YPDPITVSESGVIS
+242 YPDPMVVSENGVIS

-268 ATENGYTLKNAWGQY
+268 VTENGYTLKNAWGQY
-283 LYQNATFDGF
+283 LYQNATYDGF

-311 SGGTFALK
+311 SDGTFALK

-340 YADSKYTYFSDPM
+340 YAESKYAYFSDPM
-353 NKESDKFTIKD
+353 DKETDKFAIKD
-364 VTLPEGSKYVWK
+364 VKLPEGSTYVWS
-376 IDDSYG
+376 IDKYG
-382 YYKGS
+382 YHKAS
-387 AFVNKKNLPSESYVV
+387 AFVGGKNLTSESYLV

-414 VLNFNLAINH
+414 VLNFNLAINY
-424 LRENLAINHL
+424 LRG
-434 RENLATDFF
+434 NLATDFF

-467 SKVGSSW
+467 SNVGSSW
-474 SFTDQSIDLSQ
+474 TFTDQSIDLSQ
-485 FKGQKI
+485 FNGQKI
-491 VISYG
+491 VIAYG
-496 YKSTDKCAPTVELKN
+496 YKSTDQCAPTVELKN
-511 TLVKEKKYWDVC
+511 TLVKEKDAKYWDVC

-533 AAAMMRMTRASGA
+533 AAAMMRMTTRASGA
-546 YANTAALYV
+546 YANTAALCV

-620 SNPIVEEYTLNGT
+620 SNPIVEEYTFNG
-633 WAASTNYSTRTTI
+633 
-646 FEKAADG
+646 G
-653 TYTAQAGVYLDEALT
+653 
-668 GGNDGG
+668 
-674 FTVQDIALTG
+674 
-684 VSYVWKNDASYGWK
+684 
-698 ASAFMNNTNNE
+698 
-709 TESWLLTPAID
+709 WLLLLTTLHVL
-720 LSEAMTPQLSFEEAH
+720 LSS
-735 KFLNGNPLSEY
+735 
-746 MMVKVSTD
+746 
-754 YIDDVESCTWETV
+754 
-767 EVDETQWSDGQSWDF
+767 
-782 YKVGPYSLSA
+782 
-792 YVGQVI
+792 
-798 RIAFVYKS
+798 
-806 TSSAA
+806 
-811 PTWEI
+811 
-816 KNVLVNEAE
+816 

>member
-134 TLSNADYKKVWAETA
+134 TLTNADYKKVWAETA

-213 NYVIASKAD
+213 NYVIAAKAD
-222 DGNYYPFGKLSN
+222 DGNYYPFGKLSD
-234 EGKESAYM
+234 ESKESAYM
-242 YPDPITVSESGVIS
+242 YPDPMVVSENGVIS

-268 ATENGYTLKNAWGQY
+268 VTENGYTLKNAWGQY
-283 LYQNATFDGF
+283 LYQNATYDGF

-311 SGGTFALK
+311 SDGTFALK

-340 YADSKYTYFSDPM
+340 YAESKYAYFSDPM
-353 NKESDKFTIKD
+353 DKETDKFAIKD
-364 VTLPEGSKYVWK
+364 VKLPEGSTYVWS
-376 IDDSYG
+376 IDKYG
-382 YYKGS
+382 YHKAS
-387 AFVNKKNLPSESYVV
+387 AFVGGKNLTSESYLV

-414 VLNFNLAINH
+414 VLNFNLAINY
-424 LRENLAINHL
+424 LRG
-434 RENLATDFF
+434 NLATDFF
-443 TVRVSSNYTGDV
+443 TVRVSSSYTGDV

-467 SKVGSSW
+467 SNVGSSW
-474 SFTDQSIDLSQ
+474 TFTDQSIDLSQ
-485 FKGQKI
+485 FNGQKI
-491 VISYG
+491 VIAYG
-496 YKSTDKCAPTVELKN
+496 YKSTDQCAPTVELKN
-511 TLVKEKKYWDVC
+511 TLVKEKDAKYWDVC

-533 AAAMMRMTRASGA
+533 AAAMMRMTTRASGA

-620 SNPIVEEYTLNGT
+620 SNPIVEEYTFNGG

-646 FEKAADG
+646 FVKAADG

-684 VSYVWKNDASYGWK
+684 VSYVWKSDASYGWK
-698 ASAFMNNTNNE
+698 ASAFMNNTNYE
-709 TESWLLTPAID
+709 TESWLLTPAVD

-735 KFLNGNPLSEY
+735 KFLGTNKISDY

-754 YIDDVESCTWETV
+754 YVDDVESCTWEDV
-767 EVDETQWSDGQSWDF
+767 EIDETQWSDGQSWDF

>member
-13 ASLTACEDYND
+13 ASLTACDDYND
-24 QFNLGSQ
+24 QFNLDSQ

-44 AADYATVANNA
+44 AADYATIANNA

-81 RYFADKT
+81 RYFASKT

-112 VSYNMYKAPSTYLAD
+112 VSYNMYKEPSTYLAD

-134 TLSNADYKKVWAETA
+134 TLSNTDYRNVWGETA
-149 TATYLSPSTMKKLP
+149 SATYLSPSTLKKLP
-163 EVLAGAMSNPAEGD
+163 EVLSGAVSNPAEGD
-177 MVAVNYAYSEFE
+177 MMVVNYAYSEFE

-203 KVTSFDGEGG
+203 KVTSFDGEAG
-213 NYVIASKAD
+213 NYVIAAKAD

-234 EGKESAYM
+234 ESKESAYM
-242 YPDPITVSESGVIS
+242 YPDPITVSENGVIS
-256 QDDGAEQVIAIE
+256 QDDGAEQVMAIE
-268 ATENGYTLKNAWGQY
+268 ATENGYNLKNAWGQY
-283 LYQNATFDGF
+283 LYQNATYDGF
-293 YVSSSKPAEAGEW
+293 YVSSSKPTEAGEW

-311 SGGTFALK
+311 SDGTFVLK
-319 NIARNK
+319 NIARDK

-364 VTLPEGSKYVWK
+364 VKLPEGSTYVWK
-376 IDDSYG
+376 IDDSHG

-387 AFVNKKNLPSESYVV
+387 AFVNNKNLVSESYVV

-414 VLNFNLAINH
+414 ALNFTLAINF
-424 LRENLAINHL
+424 LNGNK
-434 RENLATDFF
+434 ATDFF

-455 ASATWTDLTYDA
+455 AGATWTDLTYDA

-474 SFTDQSIDLSQ
+474 TFTNQSIDLSQ

-491 VISYG
+491 VIAYG

-511 TLVKEKKYWDVC
+511 SSVKEKSYWDVC

-546 YANTAALYV
+546 YANSSALYV
-555 YTNGT
+555 YSDGA
-560 WAEYAKEDVNVLVA
+560 WVEYNKEDVNVLVA

-585 YVSKPSIIFPVYL
+585 YVSKPSVIFPVYL

-668 GGNDGG
+668 GGSDGG

-684 VSYVWKNDASYGWK
+684 VSYVWKSDASYGWK
-698 ASAFMNNTNNE
+698 ASAFMNNINYP

-720 LSEAMTPQLSFEEAH
+720 LSEAVSPQLSFEEAH
-735 KFLNGNPLSEY
+735 KFLNNNPLSEF
-746 MMVKVSTD
+746 MMIKVSTD
-754 YIDDVESCTWETV
+754 YVDDVESATWDDV
-767 EVDETQWSDGQSWDF
+767 EIDETQWSDGQSWDF

-792 YVGQVI
+792 YIGQVI

-806 TSSAA
+806 TDSAA

-816 KNVLVNEAE
+816 KNALVNEAE

>member
-203 KVTSFDGEGG
+203 KVTSFDGEEG
-213 NYVIASKAD
+213 NYVIAAKAD

-242 YPDPITVSESGVIS
+242 YPNPITVSESGVIS

-293 YVSSSKPAEAGEW
+293 YVSSSKPAEAGDW
-306 SISPN
+306 SISPD
-311 SGGTFALK
+311 SDGTFALK

-353 NKESDKFTIKD
+353 NKETDKFAIKD
-364 VTLPEGSKYVWK
+364 VKLPEGSTYVWS
-376 IDDSYG
+376 IDKKYACH
-382 YYKGS
+382 KAS
-387 AFVNKKNLPSESYVV
+387 AFVGEKNLTSESYLV

-424 LRENLAINHL
+424 LGENLA
-434 RENLATDFF
+434 ATDFF
-443 TVRVSSNYTGDV
+443 TVRVSSDYTGDV

-574 DPKFYAEIGTD
+574 DPKLYAEIGTD